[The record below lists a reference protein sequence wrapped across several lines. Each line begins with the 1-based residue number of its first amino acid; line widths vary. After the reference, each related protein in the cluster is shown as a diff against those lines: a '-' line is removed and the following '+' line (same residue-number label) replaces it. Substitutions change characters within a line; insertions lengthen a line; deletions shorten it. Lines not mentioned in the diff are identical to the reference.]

1 MSTLV
6 PFQNRK
12 PLRAAV
18 LDFIAAAGPR
28 PTAEAGMGAE
38 EQEFID
44 ALRRIVAQTGA
55 DDLLERFRGRRSD
68 PRARIYGRYAD

>member
-1 MSTLV
+1 MSLV
-6 PFQNRK
+6 PFPHRR

-38 EQEFID
+38 EQEFIE
-44 ALRRIVAQTGA
+44 ALRRIVVETGA
-55 DDLLERFRGRRSD
+55 DQVRDLFR
-68 PRARIYGRYAD
+68 RARTDPQARVYGRYAD

>member
-6 PFQNRK
+6 PFSPRK

-18 LDFIAAAGPR
+18 LDFIASAGPR

-38 EQEFID
+38 EQEFIE

-55 DDLLERFRGRRSD
+55 DELWARCRPDL
-68 PRARIYGRYAD
+68 RARVYGRYAD

>member
-6 PFQNRK
+6 PFPQRR

-18 LDFIAAAGPR
+18 LDFMAAAGPR

-38 EQEFID
+38 EQEFIE
-44 ALRRIVAQTGA
+44 ALRRIVGGSGPGGLRACC
-55 DDLLERFRGRRSD
+55 RND
-68 PRARIYGRYAD
+68 PRARVYGRYAD